1 MTKFWALLIL
11 VFLSVPAFAAT
22 ATTADSASTTC
33 PAKTQKNATST
44 TANDN
49 DGDVACVANAK
60 ISPAVIQTRTAK
72 TPTPRWHSMLPG
84 MFR

>member
-22 ATTADSASTTC
+22 ATTADNANTTC
-33 PAKTQKNATST
+33 TAKTQKNSTSAA
-44 TANDN
+44 ANDN
-49 DGDVACVANAK
+49 DSGVACVANAK
-60 ISPAVIQTRTAK
+60 ISPTVIQTRTAK